1 VHANVFLSELRVERK
16 PSDVCEPVMSGNESL
31 SAIVDAE
38 KEAAK
43 MLFGLAIAISA
54 IPLLLRLPSRPFGIV
69 VDISEFGF
77 SFLILVSV
85 WLVYWNIMSVL
96 PMEDRTIVALNIG
109 LLFLV
114 SIEPYLFYLN
124 ITFDLVSH
132 ELLLNM
138 ASILYALD
146 MTGLMVILAL
156 FTRELALEERKLVPK
171 ESLGPYRRFRDVLLI
186 SAALFA
192 ITVLPPFWT
201 TKLFDQPIR
210 FIFWF
215 IPLITTSIRSISLH
229 GFQQ

>member
-1 VHANVFLSELRVERK
+1 MT
-16 PSDVCEPVMSGNESL
+16 DNEQV

-54 IPLLLRLPSRPFGIV
+54 IPLLLRLPAKPFGIV
-69 VDISEFGF
+69 IDIAEFGF

-85 WLVYWNIMSVL
+85 WFGYWNVMSVL
-96 PMEDRTIVALNIG
+96 PMEDRTIVGLNIG

-124 ITFDLVSH
+124 ITFDLLSH
-132 ELLLNM
+132 EALLNA
-138 ASILYALD
+138 ASTGYALD

-156 FTRELALEERKLVPK
+156 FTQQLAMEERGLVPK
-171 ESLGPYRRFRDVLLI
+171 EALARYKRLRDVLLI

-192 ITVLPPFWT
+192 ITVLPAFWT
-201 TKLFDQPIR
+201 TKFLGQPMR

-215 IPLITTSIRSISLH
+215 IPLIISSARILSER
-229 GFQQ
+229 GFQE

>member
-1 VHANVFLSELRVERK
+1 
-16 PSDVCEPVMSGNESL
+16 MSTNEGL

-54 IPLLLRLPSRPFGIV
+54 IPLLLRLPAKPFGIV

-124 ITFDLVSH
+124 ITFDIVSH
-132 ELLLNM
+132 ELLLNT
-138 ASILYALD
+138 ASTLYALD

-171 ESLGPYRRFRDVLLI
+171 ESLGQYRRFRDVLLI

-192 ITVLPPFWT
+192 ITVLPLFWT
-201 TKLFDQPIR
+201 AKLFGQPMR
-210 FIFWF
+210 FYFWF
-215 IPLITTSIRSISLH
+215 IPLLISSVRSLSVR